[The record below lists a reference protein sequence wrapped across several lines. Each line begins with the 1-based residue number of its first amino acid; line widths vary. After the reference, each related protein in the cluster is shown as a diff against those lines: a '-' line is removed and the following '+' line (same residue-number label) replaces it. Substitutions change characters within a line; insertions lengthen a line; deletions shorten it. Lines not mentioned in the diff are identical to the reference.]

1 MADEVTVDQYIEE
14 NVGKW
19 GLQARDKNSIMNLI
33 HMYRRQ
39 FEIRTNAEQMV
50 IKLTSELT
58 VLKRRYMNA
67 CPKCDCTTMSSTM
80 TSNPTYTCA
89 VCGHQWEK
97 GDN

>member
-19 GLQARDKNSIMNLI
+19 GLKKSNENMVLTVI
-33 HMYRRQ
+33 HMYRNQLEKR
-39 FEIRTNAEQMV
+39 IKAE
-50 IKLTSELT
+50 KELKM
-58 VLKRRYMNA
+58 LKRRYMNA

-89 VCGHQWEK
+89 QCKHQWEK
-97 GDN
+97 GE